1 MDNFREWLS
10 DNLRYFMLGGVILII
25 VAVLFFGIRACVG
38 SGKGTSDEEQNT
50 VQDDGQ
56 GNDPSSPEDDG
67 EANDG
72 KKEEDTNP
80 LVEGSAEITAFM
92 QSYYR
97 ALGERDIATLRTLV
111 SDLTASDESRI
122 TNAKDYIEGYEAGSV
137 YTKKG
142 LDENSYVVYTCYDY
156 ICSGVETPVPSLGYS
171 YVVEDSSHNFQ
182 ILGAA
187 DQNAEISQYMDE
199 LLSDKDVEDLR
210 QEVQS
215 AYDQAQVDDPALA
228 QFLDGLGED
237 AASSSAAA
245 SGTMLTVTEGCNVR
259 AGASS
264 DAEVI
269 GGLEVGTE
277 VENKGAEGEWIQ
289 IDYEAQTAYVHSSL
303 LE

>member
-38 SGKGTSDEEQNT
+38 SGKGTSDEDQNT
-50 VQDDGQ
+50 VQDNSQ
-56 GNDPSSPEDDG
+56 GNVPSSPEDDG

-80 LVEGSAEITAFM
+80 LEEGSAEITAFM
-92 QSYYR
+92 QSYYK
-97 ALGERDIATLRTLV
+97 ALGERDITTLRTLV
-111 SDLTASDESRI
+111 SDLSASDESRI
-122 TNAKDYIEGYEAGSV
+122 TNAKDYIEGYQVGNV

-142 LDENSYVVYTCYDY
+142 LDDNSYVVYTCYDY
-156 ICSGVETPVPSLGYS
+156 ICSGITTPVPSLGYA
-171 YVVEDSSHNFQ
+171 YVVQDNAGNYQ

-187 DQNAEISQYMDE
+187 DQDTEISQYMDS
-199 LLSDKDVEDLR
+199 LLADEDVQNLR
-210 QEVQS
+210 QEVQ
-215 AYDQAQVDDPALA
+215 AEYDQAQQDDQALA

-237 AASSSAAA
+237 AGSSETAA

-259 AGASS
+259 AEASTEG
-264 DAEVI
+264 DII
-269 GGLEVGTE
+269 GGLEAGTE
-277 VENKGAEGEWIQ
+277 VEKLGQEGEWVQ
-289 IDYEAQTAYVHSSL
+289 IDYNGQTGYVHSSL

>member
-10 DNLRYFMLGGVILII
+10 DNLRYFMLGGAILVI

-38 SGKGTSDEEQNT
+38 SGKGTSDEEPNT
-50 VQDDGQ
+50 VQDNSQ

-80 LVEGSAEITAFM
+80 LEEGSAEITAFM
-92 QSYYR
+92 QSYYK

-111 SDLTASDESRI
+111 SDLTTSDESRI

-142 LDENSYVVYTCYDY
+142 LDDNSYVVYTCYNY
-156 ICSGVETPVPSLGYS
+156 ICSGISTPVPSLGYA
-171 YVVEDSSHNFQ
+171 YVVEDADHNYQ
-182 ILGAA
+182 ILGEA
-187 DQNAEISQYMDE
+187 DQNEAISQYMENLLKDTDVQE
-199 LLSDKDVEDLR
+199 LR
-210 QEVQS
+210 AEVQT
-215 AYDQAQVDDPALA
+215 AYDQAQESDTALA

-237 AASSSAAA
+237 AGSSEAAQN
-245 SGTMLTVTEGCNVR
+245 GTMLSVTEGCNVR
-259 AGASS
+259 AEASTEA
-264 DAEVI
+264 DII
-269 GGLEVGTE
+269 GGLDAGTQ
-277 VENKGAEGEWIQ
+277 VEKKGEEGEWIQ
-289 IDYEAQTAYVHSSL
+289 IDYNGQTGYVHSSL

>member
-1 MDNFREWLS
+1 
-10 DNLRYFMLGGVILII
+10 MLGGVVLII

-50 VQDDGQ
+50 VQDNGQ

-67 EANDG
+67 ETNDG

-80 LVEGSAEITAFM
+80 LEEGSAEITAFM
-92 QSYYR
+92 QSYYK

-122 TNAKDYIEGYEAGSV
+122 TNAKDYIEGYEAGNV

-156 ICSGVETPVPSLGYS
+156 ICSGIDTPVPSLGYA
-171 YVVEDSSHNFQ
+171 YVVEDSSHNYQ

-187 DQNAEISQYMDE
+187 DQNTEISQYMEGLLADE
-199 LLSDKDVEDLR
+199 DVQNLR
-210 QEVQS
+210 QEVQE
-215 AYDQAQVDDPALA
+215 AYDQAQAEDGALA

-237 AASSSAAA
+237 ASSSGAAA

-259 AGASS
+259 AGAGTDS
-264 DAEVI
+264 EVI
-269 GGLEVGTE
+269 GGLDAGTQ
-277 VENKGAEGEWIQ
+277 VEKRGEEGEWIQ
-289 IDYEAQTAYVHSSL
+289 IDYDGQTGYVHNSL

>member
-1 MDNFREWLS
+1 
-10 DNLRYFMLGGVILII
+10 MLGGVVLII

-50 VQDDGQ
+50 VQDNGQ

-67 EANDG
+67 ETNDG

-80 LVEGSAEITAFM
+80 LEEGSAEITAFM
-92 QSYYR
+92 QSYYK

-122 TNAKDYIEGYEAGSV
+122 TNAKDYIEGYEAGNV

-156 ICSGVETPVPSLGYS
+156 ICSGIDTPVPSLGYA
-171 YVVEDSSHNFQ
+171 YVVEDSSHNYQ

-187 DQNAEISQYMDE
+187 DQNTEISQYMEGLLADE
-199 LLSDKDVEDLR
+199 DVQNLR
-210 QEVQS
+210 QEVQE
-215 AYDQAQVDDPALA
+215 AYDQAQAEDGALA

-237 AASSSAAA
+237 ASSSGAAA
-245 SGTMLTVTEGCNVR
+245 GGTMLTVTEGCNVR
-259 AGASS
+259 AGAGTDS
-264 DAEVI
+264 EVI
-269 GGLEVGTE
+269 GGLDAGTQ
-277 VENKGAEGEWIQ
+277 VEKRGEEGEWIQ
-289 IDYEAQTAYVHSSL
+289 IDYDGQTGYVHNSL

>member
-10 DNLRYFMLGGVILII
+10 DNLRYFMLGGVVLII

-50 VQDDGQ
+50 VQDNGQ

-67 EANDG
+67 ETNDG

-80 LVEGSAEITAFM
+80 LEEGSAEITAFM
-92 QSYYR
+92 QSYYK

-122 TNAKDYIEGYEAGSV
+122 TNAKDYIEGYEAGNV

-156 ICSGVETPVPSLGYS
+156 ICSGIDTPVPSLGYA
-171 YVVEDSSHNFQ
+171 YVVEDSSHNYQ

-187 DQNAEISQYMDE
+187 DQNTEISQYMEGLLADE
-199 LLSDKDVEDLR
+199 DVQNLR
-210 QEVQS
+210 QEVQE
-215 AYDQAQVDDPALA
+215 AYDQAQAEDGALA

-237 AASSSAAA
+237 ASSSGTAA

-259 AGASS
+259 AGAGTDS
-264 DAEVI
+264 EVI
-269 GGLEVGTE
+269 GGLDAGTQ
-277 VENKGAEGEWIQ
+277 VEKRGEEGEWIQ
-289 IDYEAQTAYVHSSL
+289 IDYDGQTGYVHNSL

>member
-1 MDNFREWLS
+1 
-10 DNLRYFMLGGVILII
+10 MLGGVVLII

-50 VQDDGQ
+50 VQDNGQ

-67 EANDG
+67 ETNDG

-80 LVEGSAEITAFM
+80 LEEGSAEITAFM
-92 QSYYR
+92 QSYYK

-122 TNAKDYIEGYEAGSV
+122 TNAKDYIEGYEAGNV

-156 ICSGVETPVPSLGYS
+156 ICSGIDTPVPSLGYA
-171 YVVEDSSHNFQ
+171 YVVEDSSHNYQ

-187 DQNAEISQYMDE
+187 DQNTEISQYMEGLLADE
-199 LLSDKDVEDLR
+199 DVQNLR
-210 QEVQS
+210 QEVQE
-215 AYDQAQVDDPALA
+215 AYDQAQAEDGALA

-237 AASSSAAA
+237 ASSSGTAA

-259 AGASS
+259 AGAGTDS
-264 DAEVI
+264 EVI
-269 GGLEVGTE
+269 GGLDAGTQ
-277 VENKGAEGEWIQ
+277 VEKRGEEGEWIQ
-289 IDYEAQTAYVHSSL
+289 IDYDGQTGYVHNSL

>member
-10 DNLRYFMLGGVILII
+10 DNLRYFMLGGVVLII

-50 VQDDGQ
+50 VQDNGQ

-67 EANDG
+67 ETNDG

-80 LVEGSAEITAFM
+80 LEEGSAEITAFM
-92 QSYYR
+92 QSYYK

-122 TNAKDYIEGYEAGSV
+122 TNAKDYIEGYEAGNV

-142 LDENSYVVYTCYDY
+142 LNENSYVVYTCYDY
-156 ICSGVETPVPSLGYS
+156 ICSGIDTPVPSLGYA
-171 YVVEDSSHNFQ
+171 YVVEDSSHNYQ

-187 DQNAEISQYMDE
+187 DQNTEISQYMEGLLADE
-199 LLSDKDVEDLR
+199 DVQNLR
-210 QEVQS
+210 QEVQE
-215 AYDQAQVDDPALA
+215 AYDQAQAEDGALA

-237 AASSSAAA
+237 ASSSGAAA

-259 AGASS
+259 AGAGTDS
-264 DAEVI
+264 EVI
-269 GGLEVGTE
+269 GGLDAGTQ
-277 VENKGAEGEWIQ
+277 VEKRGEEGEWIQ
-289 IDYEAQTAYVHSSL
+289 IDYDGQTGYVHNSL

>member
-10 DNLRYFMLGGVILII
+10 DNLRYFMLGGIVLVI

-38 SGKGTSDEEQNT
+38 SGKGASDDGQNT
-50 VQDDGQ
+50 VQDNDQ

-67 EANDG
+67 ETNDG

-92 QSYYR
+92 QSYYK

-111 SDLTASDESRI
+111 SDLAATDESRI
-122 TNAKDYIEGYEAGSV
+122 TNAKDYIEGYEVGSV

-156 ICSGVETPVPSLGYS
+156 ICSGIETPVPSLGYS

-187 DQNAEISQYMDE
+187 DQNTEISQYMDDM
-199 LLSDKDVEDLR
+199 LSDEDVENLR
-210 QEVQS
+210 QEVQA
-215 AYDQAQVDDPALA
+215 AYDQAQTEDPDLA
-228 QFLDGLGED
+228 RFLDGLGED
-237 AASSSAAA
+237 ADSSSAAA

-259 AGASS
+259 AGAGT
-264 DAEVI
+264 DTEVI
-269 GGLEVGTE
+269 GGLDAGTQ
-277 VENKGAEGEWIQ
+277 VEKRGEEGEWIQ
-289 IDYEAQTAYVHSSL
+289 IDYDGQTGYVHNSL

>member
-1 MDNFREWLS
+1 
-10 DNLRYFMLGGVILII
+10 MLGGVVLII

-50 VQDDGQ
+50 VQDNGQ

-67 EANDG
+67 ETNDG

-80 LVEGSAEITAFM
+80 LEEGSAEITAFM
-92 QSYYR
+92 QSYYK

-122 TNAKDYIEGYEAGSV
+122 TNAKDYIEGYEAGNV

-156 ICSGVETPVPSLGYS
+156 ICSGIDTPVPSLGYA
-171 YVVEDSSHNFQ
+171 YVVEDSNHNYQ

-187 DQNAEISQYMDE
+187 DQNTAISQYMEGLLADE
-199 LLSDKDVEDLR
+199 DVQNLR
-210 QEVQS
+210 QEVQE
-215 AYDQAQVDDPALA
+215 AYDQAQAEDGALA

-237 AASSSAAA
+237 ASSSGAAA

-259 AGASS
+259 AGAGTDS
-264 DAEVI
+264 EVI
-269 GGLEVGTE
+269 GGLDAGTQ
-277 VENKGAEGEWIQ
+277 VEKRGEEGEWIQ
-289 IDYEAQTAYVHSSL
+289 IDYDGQTGYVHNSL

>member
-10 DNLRYFMLGGVILII
+10 DNLRYFMLGGVVLII

-50 VQDDGQ
+50 VQDNGQ

-67 EANDG
+67 ETNDG

-80 LVEGSAEITAFM
+80 LEEGSAEITAFM
-92 QSYYR
+92 QSYYK

-122 TNAKDYIEGYEAGSV
+122 TNAKDYIEGYEAGNV

-156 ICSGVETPVPSLGYS
+156 ICSGIDTPVPSLGYA
-171 YVVEDSSHNFQ
+171 YVVEDSNHNYQ

-187 DQNAEISQYMDE
+187 DQNTEISQYMEGLLADE
-199 LLSDKDVEDLR
+199 DVQNLR
-210 QEVQS
+210 QEVQE
-215 AYDQAQVDDPALA
+215 AYDQAQAEDGALA

-237 AASSSAAA
+237 ASSSGAAA

-259 AGASS
+259 AGAGTDS
-264 DAEVI
+264 EVI
-269 GGLEVGTE
+269 GGLDAGTQ
-277 VENKGAEGEWIQ
+277 VEKRGEEGEWIQ
-289 IDYEAQTAYVHSSL
+289 IDYDGQTGYVHNSL